1 VTLEAQYPCLTA
13 LLDTYF
19 RQLGQGDEAAVRA
32 FLAAEGQAACEAVQA
47 ELAELLASE
56 PDPYE
61 LRFYL
66 MAHRFEMVPEEG
78 AEAWLERLGE
88 LLAQSWVWSA

>member
-1 VTLEAQYPCLTA
+1 MTFEALYPSLTA

-19 RQLGQGDEAAVRA
+19 RQLSLGDEAAVRA
-32 FLAAEGQAACEAVQA
+32 FLAAEGQASCDAVQA

-88 LLAQSWVWSA
+88 LLAQGWVWTA

>member
-1 VTLEAQYPCLTA
+1 MLESQYPALTA
-13 LLDTYF
+13 LLDAYF
-19 RQLGQGDEAAVRA
+19 RQLSQSDEAAVRS
-32 FLAAEGQAACEAVQA
+32 FLAAEGQAACAAVQE

-56 PDPYE
+56 PDPFE

-66 MAHRFEMVPEEG
+66 MSHRFEMVPEEG

-88 LLAQSWVWSA
+88 LLARSWVWSD